1 MKFIQTPVK
10 GMQDFLPE
18 DMTLRQHVLGVI
30 RDTYGRY
37 GFTQIGTPVMEH
49 IENLTGKNG
58 GENEKLIFKVEKR
71 GRELE
76 KGLQKVRQSE
86 SAGADEAG
94 TMLADSALRYDLTV
108 PLCRYYSNHKNDL
121 PTPFKALQIGD
132 VFRADRPQK
141 GRFRQFTQC
150 DIDIIGDPSIM
161 AEIELIAATS
171 EALHRIF
178 VEVGVSGFTVHVGD
192 RRILRA
198 MAKSAG
204 FDEDEYDE
212 VFIILD
218 KMDKIGMDGVRDE
231 LIQSGYDAGKVEKYV
246 GFFRMFRE
254 DETQDAAAF
263 IEKTCS
269 GCIGEEAGRDIAA
282 ILSAARAMI
291 SEDITLKFDPTLVRG
306 MSYYTG
312 TIFEISID
320 NYSFSIAGGGRYDR
334 MVGRFCGQD
343 APACGFSIGF
353 ERIITIMRDLGWKE
367 NSDIQ
372 KKAYLVDMKS
382 ASGRIT
388 DVFARAAAERAAG
401 VRVIVQPLKKN
412 AKFQVETLEKEGY
425 THIQKVY
432 GDTQLD

>member
-171 EALHRIF
+171 DALHRIF
-178 VEVGVSGFTVHVGD
+178 AEVGVSNFTVHVGD

-204 FDEDEYDE
+204 FEESEYDE

-269 GCIGEEAGRDIAA
+269 GCIEDEAGSDIAA

>member
-18 DMTLRQHVLGVI
+18 DMALRQHVLGVI
-30 RDTYGRY
+30 RETYGRY
-37 GFTQIGTPVMEH
+37 GFTEIETPVMEH

-76 KGLQKVRQSE
+76 KSLQKIRQAEDLPSD
-86 SAGADEAG
+86 AAG
-94 TMLADSALRYDLTV
+94 TEIADSALRYDLTV

-121 PTPFKALQIGD
+121 PTPFKALQIGN

-150 DIDIIGDPSIM
+150 DIDIIGDNSVM

-171 EALHRIF
+171 DALHRIF
-178 VEVGVSGFTVHVGD
+178 AEVGVSGFTVHIGD

-204 FDEDEYDE
+204 FAEEEFDD

-218 KMDKIGMDGVRDE
+218 KMDKIGLDGVRED
-231 LIQSGYDAGKVEKYV
+231 LLKNGYSPEKVERYV
-246 GFFRMFRE
+246 GYFRIFRE
-254 DETQDAAAF
+254 DEGQDPAEF
-263 IEKTCS
+263 ISKTCADAIEQ
-269 GCIGEEAGRDIAA
+269 GAQKDLAM

-291 SEDITLKFDPTLVRG
+291 SSDITLKFDPTLVRG

-320 NYSFSIAGGGRYDR
+320 NYSFSIAGGGRYDK

-353 ERIITIMRDLGWKE
+353 ERIVTILRDLNWKE
-367 NSDIQ
+367 DVSAQ
-372 KKAYLVDMKS
+372 RKAYLVDMKS
-382 ASGRIT
+382 ASDRIT
-388 DVFARAAAERAAG
+388 EVFALASKERSEGAS
-401 VRVIVQPLKKN
+401 VVVQPLKKN
-412 AKFQVETLEKEGY
+412 AKFQVETLEKGGY
-425 THIQKVY
+425 TQILKVY
-432 GDTQLD
+432 GDTQL

>member
-18 DMTLRQHVLGVI
+18 DMVLREHVLGII
-30 RDTYGRY
+30 RDTYAKY
-37 GFTQIGTPVMEH
+37 GFTEIETPVMEH

-76 KGLQKVRQSE
+76 KALGKVRG
-86 SAGADEAG
+86 SADMLSDAAG
-94 TMLADSALRYDLTV
+94 TELADSALRYDLTV
-108 PLCRYYSNHKNDL
+108 PLCRYYSCHKNEL
-121 PTPFKALQIGD
+121 PTPFKALQIGN

-150 DIDIIGDPSIM
+150 DIDIIGDPSVM

-171 EALHRIF
+171 GALHSIF
-178 VEVGVSGFTVHVGD
+178 AEVGVSGFTVHIGD

-198 MAKSAG
+198 MARSAG
-204 FDEDEYDE
+204 FSEEQYDD

-218 KMDKIGMDGVRDE
+218 KMDKIGLDGVREE
-231 LIQSGYDAGKVEKYV
+231 LLANGYAEQMVDKYV
-246 GFFRMFRE
+246 GFFRLYE
-254 DETQDAAAF
+254 EGAAGDVASF
-263 IEKTCS
+263 IGSTCADV
-269 GCIGEEAGRDIAA
+269 IEEGVAGDMEM

-291 SEDITLKFDPTLVRG
+291 SDDITLKFDPTLVRG

-320 NYSFSIAGGGRYDR
+320 NYSFSIAGGGRYDK

-353 ERIITIMRDLGWKE
+353 ERIVTILKDLDWK
-367 NSDIQ
+367 DKDAGA
-372 KKAYLVDMKS
+372 KKAYLVDMKG
-382 ASGRIT
+382 AEDRVT
-388 DVFARAAAERAAG
+388 QVFGKAAAERAEG
-401 VRVIVQPLKKN
+401 MTVVVQPLKKN
-412 AKFQVETLEKEGY
+412 AKFQIETLEKSGY
-425 THIQKVY
+425 TDILKVY
-432 GDTQLD
+432 ADTQL